1 MLNNSTIIA
10 VLLFLDFTMR
20 RKKERGLSR
29 DCFGLVNCTL
39 LEGWFSLSK
48 LSSLKLRRR
57 CAADEFLNLLWL
69 WAWWRFL
76 FSILRTVTT
85 NIMDFNFQSWR
96 PMPPPPS
103 SFSKKE
109 MLMKHSTSIIV
120 PANFYV
126 CTAPLNIIFIFF
138 FHKKRSL
145 EILRTLMIVITI
157 EELCV
162 RKKHS
167 DANETQ
173 DLHLRW
179 WCATEIL

>member
-1 MLNNSTIIA
+1 MQFFCFWIS
-10 VLLFLDFTMR
+10 R
-20 RKKERGLSR
+20 WGKRKRGGFGLSR

-109 MLMKHSTSIIV
+109 MLMKHSTSIII
-120 PANFYV
+120 PANCHV
-126 CTAPLNIIFIFF
+126 CTATLNIIFIFF
-138 FHKKRSL
+138 FHKKDSWNL
-145 EILRTLMIVITI
+145 KDLDDCYHNWGTLCKKKTLR
-157 EELCV
+157 C
-162 RKKHS
+162 
-167 DANETQ
+167 
-173 DLHLRW
+173 
-179 WCATEIL
+179 